1 MSGEAFKFR
10 FLSLILLAWVIP
22 PIFGLG
28 FILFIGVLSPEQMFL
43 ILTTPLEPAYI
54 FLSLVFAI
62 TYFKRFINPIIGYL
76 DNPQD
81 KELYEG
87 QVITCIKKFPL
98 HFWGIFLAYLMIAPA
113 TVILSAEIYSDYI
126 AQPVDWFRI
135 HLVALIIS
143 IIVGLPIFFRIF
155 DLFGLISG
163 EIKLEKPHLT
173 IKSKVFLIGA
183 LIPLLIDTMIVQYY
197 WTRTGF
203 FTAETFWVWLL
214 LEVLAV
220 AGSLLFTRSFG
231 QSLAPL
237 KSMGQLAAAREIY
250 PEMFTAKSTD
260 ELGLI
265 TNNYNDLLLDIKNH
279 NEILSLTSETLL
291 DTGFDARLENISNK
305 VISLCEDTLHAD
317 ASFLILFNPDKNK
330 LIGIAQTD
338 ADYNPEGYYQLE
350 LDEQSIAVKVFN
362 EKQTIAIN
370 DATISNL
377 VNPTLRARFSIVSCL
392 TTPLIADNKAIGVIM
407 SAFQKYKHTF
417 SPREIN
423 FFEGI
428 AHETAQVIYTQIL
441 FEEREKARREAQQRS
456 QYVHTMFNSTREGI
470 LSVNTDMK
478 CTFMNKAAKDMLGYS
493 PDEIHDKNIYEV
505 LHYSDQK
512 GNKIEHDDC
521 AIYRSMTDG
530 TSLYSDD
537 ELFNTKSDDPF
548 PVHFSSTPI
557 YEDEQVVGTV
567 VVFRNIA
574 EEKAVE
580 SKLNYLATHDS
591 LTGLINRHEFETRLE
606 QIIHESHIDRTR
618 HALCYL
624 DLDQFKIVNDTCGH
638 IAGDELLKQLATLLK
653 SCLRQGD
660 TLARLGGDEFGILF
674 PYCEQDKALELA
686 EDIRKTIENFRFS
699 WESNNF
705 SIGVSIGVVPISH
718 STESKQIAL
727 SAADAAC
734 YMAKDSGRN
743 RIHLYHDED
752 TDLAQHYGE
761 MRWVTRINEA
771 LENNEFNLYYQ
782 PVVPISNIDQ
792 TQVFIEIL
800 LRINNNGDMVPPGA
814 FIPAAER
821 YNLMPAIDRWV
832 IRNTLTWL
840 KKNHEKVN
848 HLGTCSINLSGASIG
863 DKKFLSFIIDQLESK
878 NTPVEKICFEIT
890 ETTAVSNLSQA
901 IHFISKLKSRGC
913 RFALDDFGSGMSSFS
928 YLKSLPVDYLKIDG
942 NFVRN
947 IASDSIDRTM
957 VDAINQV
964 GQVMH
969 IKTIAEY
976 VENQSTLD
984 ELMSIG
990 IDYVQGFGI
999 SKPIPLQDY
1008 IGTAG

>member
-1 MSGEAFKFR
+1 MSGEKFKNR

-28 FILFIGVLSPEQMFL
+28 FILFIGVLSPEQMLL
-43 ILTTPLEPAYI
+43 ILSTPLEPAYI
-54 FLSLVFAI
+54 ILTLVFAI
-62 TYFKRFINPIIGYL
+62 AYFKWFIDPFINYL
-76 DNPQD
+76 DNPQF
-81 KELYEG
+81 KKRYEA
-87 QVITCIKKFPL
+87 QVIACIKKFPL

-113 TVILSAEIYSDYI
+113 TVILSAEIYSDYV

-155 DLFGLISG
+155 DLFGLVTG
-163 EIKLEKPHLT
+163 EIKLDKPHLT
-173 IKSKVFLIGA
+173 IKTKVFLIGA

-197 WTRTGF
+197 WTRTGY
-203 FTAETFWVWLL
+203 FTIETFWVWLSLEL
-214 LEVLAV
+214 LAI
-220 AGSLLFTRSFG
+220 AGSLLFVSSFG
-231 QSLAPL
+231 QSLASL
-237 KSMGQLAAAREIY
+237 QNMGQLATAREIY
-250 PEMFTAKSTD
+250 PKTYNAKSTD
-260 ELGLI
+260 ELGII

-279 NEILSLTSETLL
+279 NEILSLTRETLL
-291 DTGFDARLENISNK
+291 DTGYDQRLENISNK
-305 VISLCEDTLHAD
+305 VIRLCEGTLNAD
-317 ASFLILFNPDKNK
+317 AAFLILLDNEKNK

-338 ADYNPEGYYQLE
+338 ADYNPEGYYQLG
-350 LDEQSIAVKVFN
+350 LDDQSIAVKVFN
-362 EKQTIAIN
+362 EKQTIAID
-370 DATISNL
+370 DATTNNL
-377 VNPTLRARFSIVSCL
+377 VSPTLRARFGIVSCL
-392 TTPLIADNKAIGVIM
+392 TTPLIADNKSIGVIM
-407 SAFQKYKHTF
+407 AAFQQHKHVFT
-417 SPREIN
+417 PQEIN

-428 AHETAQVIYTQIL
+428 AHETAQVIYTQML
-441 FEEREKARREAQQRS
+441 FEEHEKARREAQQRDE
-456 QYVHTMFNSTREGI
+456 YIHTMFNSTSEGI

-478 CTFMNKAAKDMLGYS
+478 CTFMNKAAINILGYL
-493 PDEIHDKNIYEV
+493 PEEISDKDIHKV
-505 LHYSDQK
+505 LHHSDQY
-512 GNKIEHDDC
+512 GNKIKLDDC
-521 AIYRSMTDG
+521 AIYRSMIDNKN
-530 TSLYSDD
+530 LYSDND
-537 ELFNTKSDDPF
+537 HFNTKSGDTF
-548 PVHFSSTPI
+548 PVHFSATPI
-557 YEDEQVVGTV
+557 SESDQVIGTV

-591 LTGLINRHEFETRLE
+591 LTGLINRHEFEIRLE
-606 QIIHESHIDRTR
+606 KIIHESHIDHTY

-653 SCLRQGD
+653 TNLRQGD

-674 PYCEQDKALELA
+674 PHCEQDKALELA
-686 EDIRKTIENFRFS
+686 EDIRKTIEDFRFS
-699 WESNNF
+699 WESKNF
-705 SIGVSIGVVPISH
+705 SIGVSIGVVPIKH

-743 RIHLYHDED
+743 RIHLYHDQD

-771 LENNEFNLYYQ
+771 LENNDFELFYQ
-782 PVVPISNIDQ
+782 PVVPISDINKTDI
-792 TQVFIEIL
+792 FIEIL
-800 LRINNNGDMVPPGA
+800 LRINNDDTLVPPGA

-832 IRNTLTWL
+832 IKSTLSWL
-840 KKNHEKVN
+840 KKNKDKVHN
-848 HLGTCSINLSGASIG
+848 LGTCSINLSGASIG
-863 DKKFLSFIIDQLESK
+863 DKKFLSFITDQLESK
-878 NTPVEKICFEIT
+878 NTPIEKICFEIT

-901 IHFISKLKSRGC
+901 IHFITKLKSKGC

-947 IASDSIDRTM
+947 IANDSIDRTM

-969 IKTIAEY
+969 IRTIAEY

-984 ELMSIG
+984 ELMTIG

-1008 IGTAG
+1008 IGTAD